1 MNEQAPPRSPVVFVV
16 LGLVGCLACLLVG
29 VGAGAAMWL
38 GTSSR
43 SSPPESVTVDVGG
56 VGQRTEDQPASG
68 RARLTLAARQG
79 SAAELE
85 TAAGVLRQRLAASG
99 IDGQV
104 QVGDGRLVV
113 DLPEDAMERAVGLL
127 TAGGRLQFKL
137 VARLEEEAAAAE
149 IARIDSL
156 KATRAYQER
165 TEAHDVAR
173 FSDGRPLLLENPGVE
188 GFLITKV
195 YRDKDQNDQEGIG
208 FVFGD
213 EGRVAFRELSGS
225 NIGRDL
231 AIVLDGWVETVA
243 TIQSAIDGSGIITRG
258 GGYKPE
264 ELQQLITVLGSG
276 RLPVELSLEGE

>member
-1 MNEQAPPRSPVVFVV
+1 MNEQAPSRSPVVWVV
-16 LGLVGCLACLLVG
+16 LGLVSCLACLLI
-29 VGAGAAMWL
+29 GAGAGVVVWL
-38 GTSSR
+38 RTPPR
-43 SSPPESVTVDVGG
+43 SSPPEQVTTEVGREAQP
-56 VGQRTEDQPASG
+56 VPSGQ
-68 RARLTLAARQG
+68 ARLTLVARQG

-99 IDGQV
+99 IEGQV
-104 QVGDGRLVV
+104 QVGDGRLRV
-113 DLPEDAMERAVGLL
+113 DLPEGDMERAVGLL

-156 KATRAYQER
+156 KATRAYQEQ

-195 YRDKDQNDQEGIG
+195 YPDKDQSGQEGIG

-213 EGRVAFRELSGS
+213 EGRAAFRELSGN

-258 GGYKPE
+258 EGYKPE
-264 ELQQLITVLGSG
+264 ELRQLITVLGSG